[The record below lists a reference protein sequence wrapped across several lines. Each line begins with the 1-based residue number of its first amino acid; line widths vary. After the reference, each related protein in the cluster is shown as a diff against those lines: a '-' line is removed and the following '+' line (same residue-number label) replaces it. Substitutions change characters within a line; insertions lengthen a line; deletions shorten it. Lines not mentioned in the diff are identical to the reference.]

1 MLELILHPSF
11 TLFFESESLRKK
23 KSELIS
29 TTRVACRLALERALS
44 PHSRTGIT

>member
-11 TLFFESESLRKK
+11 TLFFESESLSK

-44 PHSRTGIT
+44 PHSRTGIR